1 MRYGKRSK
9 LAIKNEERMKYTI
22 VDRDTHERFDTDSP
36 QVAYET
42 AWKIQFE
49 GHDYLIK
56 DNERDEY
63 VSRLSVYLK
72 Y

>member
-1 MRYGKRSK
+1 
-9 LAIKNEERMKYTI
+9 MKYTI